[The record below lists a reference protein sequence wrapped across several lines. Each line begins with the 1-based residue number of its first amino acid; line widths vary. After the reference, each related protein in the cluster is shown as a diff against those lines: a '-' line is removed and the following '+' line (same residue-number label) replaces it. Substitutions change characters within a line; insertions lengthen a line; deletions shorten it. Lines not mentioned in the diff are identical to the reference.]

1 MTAASGE
8 PEDVNLVPTKVDS
21 FAKGSPTRG
30 AVTAKPVTERF
41 NPDAVELC
49 ETERAPKTF
58 FKKSR
63 KKVKGI
69 CVSCIIESETA
80 KIQHKTA

>member
-30 AVTAKPVTERF
+30 AGERSETERF
-41 NPDAVELC
+41 NL
-49 ETERAPKTF
+49 
-58 FKKSR
+58 
-63 KKVKGI
+63 
-69 CVSCIIESETA
+69 
-80 KIQHKTA
+80 